1 MKNLQEIARRV
12 RRPEEQLRFPCE
24 LLQQGYEPNYLAN
37 YRPDELANFDEPTL
51 SKLKRILMQFDAIE
65 KHRAKILA
73 SLEKESLTGETIKEV
88 VNQASSIA
96 QIDTTLRHARARKNA
111 KSIAEKCP
119 AAQVLGQTILTM
131 QGDTPADVPAW
142 VCQVAG
148 VTADQVDD
156 VLFQTKTWL
165 THMLCEDLRLM
176 SELQQ
181 YVLRRATVSVKVLPE
196 PPKGSD
202 AEKRL
207 DATEDS
213 SVVPVES
220 LTPAIASSDVP
231 TSVPTADVSDS
242 SAASVALDAST
253 ENVASSE
260 ASNGADN
267 SVTTETNLEIDA
279 TKDADV
285 APLIA
290 EFNQG
295 KKTSKP
301 IKTKS
306 LSEKQ
311 LSPRQRRRRWL
322 RSILESYA
330 RLKKPVGNVT
340 PYQILMLA
348 RGLRSQII
356 QLNFDYDKKP
366 LIQLCRDALCPGRHP
381 LHSFLMDV
389 AESALTSF
397 LLPRA
402 HQDVLAILEEYANEE
417 LTEAAVSHLHT
428 SLLQRPIVGHRI
440 LVIDSIGPKMA
451 AAAIVDADGK
461 VIFTGEI
468 PCNSNRADIVAQNV
482 VLLGQWIHEHRVTLL
497 SLSNGPAR
505 RYLIQPIAELLKQS
519 NEGSIF
525 WTMVDR
531 AGADGYCN
539 SRICLA
545 ELPNISRRHRAAVW
559 LARRLQDPL
568 KQVLKV
574 DPSRL
579 RLGSYQRELPQA
591 DLEIALRD
599 AVSAAISTSGLDV
612 FHSEPEVLQRVPGM
626 TLAAAKAVVEGCRS
640 EKISNRETLLA
651 VLKEHLS
658 EMQARQAI
666 GFLRVYGSTQPL
678 DATSIHPDDYRLAER
693 LIEHAKLP
701 VPPALP
707 EGWNKPN
714 FKALAEVNAAAEA
727 AFAKQQ
733 SEFGASLDEMHSED
747 VHPEE
752 EPSESIQD
760 GSNSIATSDEQSV
773 SATEE
778 TSASP
783 AETFGVE
790 SATAAEDSK
799 ATESSTESA
808 PSDGTPN
815 ADGTSNETSANAD
828 VAPSEATSS
837 EPVAAVNP
845 NMPVIQTQP
854 SVRTPLS
861 IDVER
866 LARSWQVGR
875 EKMKRVANCL
885 QFPFADER
893 EFQFPIPLVGKFP
906 RLDTIR
912 PGDMVQALVVGVT
925 DFGVFADLGPDCGGL
940 IHISR
945 LTTDYVEDP
954 HQYVQMGDLLT
965 VWVLHVDEKKKR
977 VALTAIPPGTPTRR
991 DMQSS
996 DQGEQRS
1003 DRRGGGERRP
1013 ENRNENRND
1022 GRSDNRA
1029 RPARTDSGAPAQNR
1043 SAGDRPSGGDR
1054 ADNRGPSKFAGNQ
1067 GGRPSSG
1074 GRNDRGRNDRGRNDR
1089 GRGRDE
1095 DRDSGSRRPTRVEPP
1110 KPVTPLTEGMQQGK
1124 EPLRSFS
1131 DLMQFMKKKPE
1142 TEIIPE
1148 GNSSNSGATGEEVRV
1163 ESPRADQ
1170 PSPERN
1176 DSPIESEPNNTHNGP
1191 SA

>member
-131 QGDTPADVPAW
+131 QGDTPADIPAW

-148 VTADQVDD
+148 IPADQVDE

-213 SVVPVES
+213 TVVPVEA
-220 LTPAIASSDVP
+220 LTPTVSSTPAVSIGEVTGNVTQAIETPETVADTIASEATGVP
-231 TSVPTADVSDS
+231 DALHVTADSVSNDI
-242 SAASVALDAST
+242 AATIES
-253 ENVASSE
+253 
-260 ASNGADN
+260 
-267 SVTTETNLEIDA
+267 TTEVE
-279 TKDADV
+279 V

-295 KKTSKP
+295 KKASKP

-366 LIQLCRDALCPGRHP
+366 LVQLCRDALCPGRHP
-381 LHSFLMDV
+381 LHGFLMDV
-389 AESALTSF
+389 AESALSSF

-417 LTEAAVSHLHT
+417 LTEAAVSHLQT

-461 VIFTGEI
+461 VIFTGEV

-519 NEGSIF
+519 NEGSIY

-545 ELPNISRRHRAAVW
+545 ELPSISRRHRAAVW

-599 AVSAAISTSGLDV
+599 AVSAAISKSGLDI
-612 FHSEPEVLQRVPGM
+612 FNSEPEVLQRAPGM
-626 TLAAAKAVVEGCRS
+626 TLPAAKAVVEACRS
-640 EKISNRETLLA
+640 ERITNRESLLV

-693 LIEHAKLP
+693 LIEHANLP
-701 VPPALP
+701 VPSNAP
-707 EGWNKPN
+707 EGWSKPN
-714 FKALAEVNAAAEA
+714 FQALAEVNAAAEA

-733 SEFGASLDEMHSED
+733 AEFGASLEEAHGDESH
-747 VHPEE
+747 VEE
-752 EPSESIQD
+752 EASEAV
-760 GSNSIATSDEQSV
+760 SNAADSVATTEEQSAV
-773 SATEE
+773 APEV
-778 TSASP
+778 AAAP
-783 AETFGVE
+783 ADSFGVE
-790 SATAAEDSK
+790 AASLPVADS
-799 ATESSTESA
+799 ENSESA
-808 PSDGTPN
+808 PANSDATV
-815 ADGTSNETSANAD
+815 DSASSDTAQI
-828 VAPSEATSS
+828 EATPS
-837 EPVAAVNP
+837 EPVVVANP
-845 NMPVIQTQP
+845 NMPAIQTQP
-854 SVRTPLS
+854 STRTPLS

-875 EKMKRVANCL
+875 EKMKSVGNCL
-885 QFPFADER
+885 QFPFADDR

-977 VALTAIPPGTPTRR
+977 VALTAIPPGTPSRR
-991 DMQSS
+991 DSQSM
-996 DQGEQRS
+996 DQGEQRN
-1003 DRRGGGERRP
+1003 DRRGGGGGERRSD
-1013 ENRNENRND
+1013 NRNESRND
-1022 GRSDNRA
+1022 GRSDNRP
-1029 RPARTDSGAPAQNR
+1029 RPARTDGNAPAQNR
-1043 SAGDRPSGGDR
+1043 SSGDRG
-1054 ADNRGPSKFAGNQ
+1054 DNRGPSKFAGNQ
-1067 GGRPSSG
+1067 GGRPAGG

-1095 DRDSGSRRPTRVEPP
+1095 DRDSGSRRPTRIEPP
-1110 KPVTPLTEGMQQGK
+1110 TPVTPITEGMQQGK

-1131 DLMQFMKKKPE
+1131 DLMQFMKKKPDSD
-1142 TEIIPE
+1142 IVPV
-1148 GNSSNSGATGEEVRV
+1148 GNDSSSGPASKEEVRV
-1163 ESPRADQ
+1163 DQ
-1170 PSPERN
+1170 AASEHK
-1176 DSPIESEPNNTHNGP
+1176 DSGIVSEPNNTHNGP
-1191 SA
+1191 PA